1 MNPEPPKRPFQFR
14 IHHLIFLMLVV
25 AVAAATVR
33 NSLTNS
39 PTYTAFDW
47 AMIAAF
53 LLAVPYWIVSIRR
66 LWKARHPATLPVD
79 EPKESPPG

>member
-1 MNPEPPKRPFQFR
+1 
-14 IHHLIFLMLVV
+14 
-25 AVAAATVR
+25 VR

-79 EPKESPPG
+79 EPEESPPD